1 MESDMSTYPT
11 VEEALANGMWIDST
25 SDDLDLSGPD
35 GSAEN
40 PYPVQ

>member
-1 MESDMSTYPT
+1 MQIHMST
-11 VEEALANGMWIDST
+11 EEALADGMWIDST

-40 PYPVQ
+40 PYPVE